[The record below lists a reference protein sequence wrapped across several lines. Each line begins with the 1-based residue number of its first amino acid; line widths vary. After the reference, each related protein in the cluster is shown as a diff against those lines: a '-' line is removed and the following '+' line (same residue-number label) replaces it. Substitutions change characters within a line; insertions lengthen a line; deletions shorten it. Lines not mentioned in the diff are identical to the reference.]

1 MHKYMAMRKK
11 SDTPYY
17 VGLAVI
23 ILIFGYF
30 AVTNVIDYVQKDKI
44 VDSNRSEDR
53 DPVADKFLVKF
64 NKVPDFEF
72 IDQNGD
78 TVSNKTLL
86 GKVYILDF
94 FFTTCPTICTP
105 MSRNLSQITQ
115 KLEKY
120 EDYRSVSITID
131 PDNDTPEVLSRYADR
146 YQANDST
153 WHFLTGDKEKIYQLA
168 REGFKSYVGVS
179 DDPAIRFEHS
189 GNFAL
194 VDRNGYIRSRKDS
207 QGNPIY
213 VYSGVQ
219 EQYNAAQIDEITD
232 DAEILLNK

>member
-1 MHKYMAMRKK
+1 MSKK

-17 VGLAVI
+17 VGLGII

-30 AVTNVIDYVQKDKI
+30 AVTNVIDYVQEDK
-44 VDSNRSEDR
+44 VVGSNRSEDR

-64 NKVPDFEF
+64 DKVPDFEF
-72 IDQNGD
+72 VNQNGD
-78 TVSNKTLL
+78 TISNKSLL
-86 GKVYILDF
+86 GNVYILDF

-120 EDYRSVSITID
+120 DDYKSISITID
-131 PDNDTPEVLSRYADR
+131 PKNDTPAVLKEYAQRYN
-146 YQANDST
+146 ANDST
-153 WHFLTGDKEKIYQLA
+153 WHFLTGDQDKIFKLA
-168 REGFKSYVGVS
+168 REGFKSYVGQS

-194 VDRNGYIRSRKDS
+194 VDREGYIRSRKDI
-207 QGNPIY
+207 QGNPIL
-213 VYSGVQ
+213 VYSGVTDR
-219 EQYNAAQIDEITD
+219 YSDAQIDEITD